1 MFSIHS
7 IQKDGLDVV
16 QLCDDSHQTVVD
28 VVPSI
33 GAILH
38 GFTVQHNGAPLNVVD
53 HYHSASAAEK
63 EFESGGFKSAKL
75 SPYVC
80 RMKNGQYRFAEQDY
94 KIEGFYLGDHAIH
107 GLIYKQ
113 PFVVIEQGADAEKA
127 FVKMRYQYRK
137 LDSGY
142 PFNYDCE
149 ITYQLS
155 TGNQLHISTCII
167 NKDSGHIPVTD
178 GWHPYFSFGSSINN
192 CMLEFQSTAQVEFDA
207 DLLPTGKQQPYEA
220 FGSLKSIGDQF
231 FDNCYVVNFAECQP
245 MLVFRDPAQKIQ
257 LEIRP
262 DTSYPYLQLYTPPHR
277 NSIAIE
283 NLSAAPD
290 AFNNGMGLITLPA
303 GESTSFSTQYSI
315 HLL

>member
-1 MFSIHS
+1 
-7 IQKDGLDVV
+7 
-16 QLCDDSHQTVVD
+16 
-28 VVPSI
+28 
-33 GAILH
+33 
-38 GFTVQHNGAPLNVVD
+38 
-53 HYHSASAAEK
+53 
-63 EFESGGFKSAKL
+63 
-75 SPYVC
+75 
-80 RMKNGQYRFAEQDY
+80 MKNGQYRFAEQDY
-94 KIEGFYLGDHAIH
+94 NSEGFYLGDHAIH

-113 PFVVIEQGADAEKA
+113 PFEVIEQGVNAEQV

-155 TGNQLHISTCII
+155 TGNQLQINTCII
-167 NKDSGHIPVTD
+167 NKDSGHIPITD

-207 DLLPTGKQQPYEA
+207 DLLPTGKQHRYET
-220 FGSLKSIGDQF
+220 FGSLRTIGDQF
-231 FDNCYVVNFAECQP
+231 FDNCFLVNFAECQP
-245 MLVFRDPAQKIQ
+245 ILVFRDPAQKIQ